1 MELKFIPQNPVRK
14 FEVGI
19 QKTILSD
26 CGNVELQKD
35 EQITILRNSG
45 AEFDFV
51 AKEWGFYATPS
62 VNGRLVKFGLRT
74 AVVINNGTRKRFILV
89 VEKGFEDSFFKYL
102 KAESMEV
109 ERWLDEDD

>member
-1 MELKFIPQNPVRK
+1 MKFIPRAPVRE
-14 FEVGI
+14 FEVGT
-19 QKTILSD
+19 QNTILSD

-74 AVVINNGTRKRFILV
+74 AVVFNNRTGKRFILV
-89 VEKGFEDSFFKYL
+89 LEKGFEESFFKYL
-102 KAESMEV
+102 EAESMEV

>member
-1 MELKFIPQNPVRK
+1 VELKFIPRDPVRE
-14 FEVGI
+14 FEVGT

-74 AVVINNGTRKRFILV
+74 AIVINNRTRKRFILV
-89 VEKGFEDSFFKYL
+89 LEKGFEESFFKYL
-102 KAESMEV
+102 EAELMVV